1 MRSWTQRRSCRCWH
15 ASEQV
20 LITTIWRKQKKHG
33 IICTN
38 CPGVNSV
45 SVAEYTVMLM
55 LNLFRECPQL
65 NEDTKKGGWRRLMVT
80 ELHGKNVGL
89 LGFGAVARQTAM
101 ILRDFSCQVC
111 AYDPFPNEEAAQ
123 ELGVELCSREEV
135 LEKSDIL
142 SIYVPALPE
151 TYHFLDAKALVHC
164 RDGVYVV
171 NTSRGTNA
179 DE

>member
-1 MRSWTQRRSCRCWH
+1 
-15 ASEQV
+15 
-20 LITTIWRKQKKHG
+20 
-33 IICTN
+33 
-38 CPGVNSV
+38 
-45 SVAEYTVMLM
+45 MLM